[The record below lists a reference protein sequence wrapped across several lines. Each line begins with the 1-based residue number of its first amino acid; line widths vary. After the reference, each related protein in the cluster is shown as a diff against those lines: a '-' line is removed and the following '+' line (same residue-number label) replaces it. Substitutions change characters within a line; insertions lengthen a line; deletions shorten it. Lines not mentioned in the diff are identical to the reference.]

1 MLTSSCDRLQPVFLS
16 LISEKPFIRLAS
28 QSWADTFHFN
38 EHKARYISHDIVVE
52 VKVRSELKHTT
63 VSGCLVALL
72 RHQIRSGIHHVQ
84 I

>member
-1 MLTSSCDRLQPVFLS
+1 MRHALQS
-16 LISEKPFIRLAS
+16 RR
-28 QSWADTFHFN
+28 DTFHFN

-52 VKVRSELKHTT
+52 VKVRSQPKHTT
-63 VSGCLVALL
+63 VNGCLVTLL